1 VACVQVVVE
10 SDRVAVQYGSILL
23 DEGEP
28 IKRDMALDATD
39 EYLYAMTDSK
49 VNNRQYYFVLSCS
62 FTGYSS
68 VIMKLAIIDIITIIN
83 MENNFVSFRS
93 C

>member
-1 VACVQVVVE
+1 MQVVVE

-23 DEGEP
+23 DEDEP

-39 EYLYAMTDSK
+39 EYIYAMTDSK

-62 FTGYSS
+62 FTEYSS
-68 VIMKLAIIDIITIIN
+68 VIMKLAIIDIITMTN
-83 MENNFVSFRS
+83 MENNFVSFTS